1 MKIVYIVALT
11 CAWLLSLNQIDSV
24 DGAKIL
30 SFSFMSSKSHKITY
44 EPLLRELARRGHQVT
59 VLSPIS
65 SKNETN
71 FVNIPTVDPEL
82 AFGNAPNF
90 FEMKQYMNP
99 LVTAVFNPFLMM
111 RGLMTPVCKMGYSLP
126 IIYKVLEEKWD
137 LVFFTPLF
145 NECLYGLV
153 HKLNTTT
160 VLYTQTT
167 VPTWIAD
174 NLGSPNPPSHV
185 SSMLVGYEERMSLW
199 QRTFNYFRT
208 FYDWAIMNW
217 FYFPAMEAT
226 YRDAF
231 NDPRMP
237 GIKEIERNASILLM
251 NSQISF
257 SSPRPYLPDMIE
269 VGGLHLAPANPVQ
282 PKELDDFLNGAKDG
296 FILFSMGSALKGTDM
311 PESYRKLF
319 LSAFSKLKQ
328 RVIWKWET
336 EQMDDLPS
344 NVKLSKWLPQ
354 QDVLGH
360 KNIKVFLTHGGFGS
374 TMEALYHGVPL
385 VGIPML
391 GDQPSNMRKAEKKGF
406 AISLDFNT
414 LTEEILLN
422 AINKAVNDPSY
433 RQTVKQLSSVF
444 LDQMEKPLDRAVFW
458 IEYVLRH
465 SGAVHL
471 RSAARELSY
480 IQYFSVDV
488 FVIFVVIIFFDI
500 LILRAIV
507 KRCFRSKSKPV
518 ASKKKKAQ

>member
-1 MKIVYIVALT
+1 MRALCITVIT
-11 CAWLLSLNQIDSV
+11 CIWLLSLSESV

-59 VLSPIS
+59 VLSPIA

-71 FVNIPTVDPEL
+71 FVNIPTVDPDL
-82 AFGNAPNF
+82 AFGSAPNF
-90 FEMKQYMNP
+90 FEMKQSMSP
-99 LVTAVFNPFLMM
+99 LITAIFNPFLMM
-111 RGLMTPVCKMGYSLP
+111 RSLMTPVCQIGYALP
-126 IIYKVLEEKWD
+126 IINKVLEEKWD

-153 HKLNTTT
+153 HKLNTST

-174 NLGSPNPPSHV
+174 NLGSPNPPSYV

-199 QRTFNYFRT
+199 ERMFNCFRT
-208 FYDWAIMNW
+208 VFDWIVMNW
-217 FYFPAMEAT
+217 FYFPRMEAI

-231 NDPRMP
+231 NDPQMP

-257 SSPRPYLPDMIE
+257 SSPRPYLPDLIE
-269 VGGLHLAPANPVQ
+269 VGGLHLVPAKPVQ
-282 PKELDDFLNGAKDG
+282 PKELDDFLNGGKDG
-296 FILFSMGSALKGTDM
+296 FILFSMGSALQGVDM
-311 PESYRKLF
+311 PENYRKLF
-319 LSAFSKLKQ
+319 LGAFSKLKQ

-336 EQMDDLPS
+336 EEMDDLPP

-360 KNIKVFLTHGGFGS
+360 KNIKLFLTHGGFGS

-391 GDQPSNMRKAEKKGF
+391 GDQPSNMKKAEKKGF
-406 AISLDFNT
+406 AIPLDFNT

-422 AINKAVNDPSY
+422 AINKAINDPSY
-433 RQTVKQLSSVF
+433 RQTVKKLSSVF

-465 SGAVHL
+465 HGAVHL
-471 RSAARELSY
+471 RSAARELNY
-480 IQYFSVDV
+480 FQYFSVDV
-488 FVIFVVIIFFDI
+488 FVIFVAIIVIDI
-500 LILRAIV
+500 LILRAIL
-507 KRCFRSKSKPV
+507 KKCFSSKSKPG